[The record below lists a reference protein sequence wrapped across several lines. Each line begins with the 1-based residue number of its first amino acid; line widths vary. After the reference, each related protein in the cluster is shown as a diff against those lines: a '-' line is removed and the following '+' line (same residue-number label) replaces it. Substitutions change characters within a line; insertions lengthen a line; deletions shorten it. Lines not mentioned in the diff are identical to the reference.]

1 MKLLIKNEHK
11 KRKTVLIKNVTS
23 RLSLMSLCTRQPF
36 LKQIITRLDRQ
47 TDRQTYRPKNRK
59 WDGQINQKIWNTEAI
74 LHTDWEEKSLIVSEM
89 LKASKGNKHFVKSL
103 NKIGNVTNKV
113 PEG

>member
-1 MKLLIKNEHK
+1 MKLLIKNENK

-47 TDRQTYRPKNRK
+47 TDRPKNRK

-74 LHTDWEEKSLIVSEM
+74 LHTDWKEKSLIVRDM
-89 LKASKGNKHFVKSL
+89 FRQK
-103 NKIGNVTNKV
+103 
-113 PEG
+113 

>member
-1 MKLLIKNEHK
+1 MKT
-11 KRKTVLIKNVTS
+11 KREKKTVLIKNVTS

-36 LKQIITRLDRQ
+36 LKQIITRMDRQ
-47 TDRQTYRPKNRK
+47 TDRPKNKK

-74 LHTDWEEKSLIVSEM
+74 LHTDWEEKSLIVREM
-89 LKASKGNKHFVKSL
+89 LKASKENKHFVKSW